1 MTHVLV
7 VYATKHGA
15 TRGIAERLAETLR
28 SQGLDCSIADAKDM
42 PVTSGADAFVIG
54 SAAYVGKW
62 LKEATEWVRTYE
74 SFLRTRPVWLFSSG
88 PVGTET
94 VDKKGN
100 SVLVQPE
107 QVTELAQSLGARGT
121 HVFFGAW
128 DPTKSPASVGER
140 VALLIPAVKEL
151 LPIGDYRDWDA
162 IDAWALEIAHEL
174 LKTPVAVG

>member
-15 TRGIAERLAETLR
+15 TRGIAERIGETLR
-28 SQGLDCSIADAKDM
+28 TQGLDCSIADAKDD

-62 LKEATEWVRTYE
+62 LKEATEWVQMYE

-107 QVTELAQSLGARGT
+107 SVTQLAESIGARGT

-128 DPTKSPASVGER
+128 DPTQSPASIGER
-140 VALLIPAVKEL
+140 FALMIPAVKEL
-151 LPIGDYRDWDA
+151 LPTGDFRDWEA
-162 IDAWALEIAHEL
+162 IDEWALEIAHEL
-174 LKTPVAVG
+174 EKVPVAVG

>member
-15 TRGIAERLAETLR
+15 TRGIAERIGETLR
-28 SQGLDCSIADAKDM
+28 SQGLDCSIADAKEQ

-62 LKEATEWVRTYE
+62 LKEATEWVQTYA

-94 VDKKGN
+94 VDKQGN
-100 SVLVQPE
+100 SVLVEPE
-107 QVTELAQSLGARGT
+107 AVTELAKSIGARGT
-121 HVFFGAW
+121 QVFFGAW
-128 DPTKSPASVGER
+128 DPEQSPASIGER
-140 VALLIPAVKEL
+140 FALMIPKVKEL
-151 LPIGDYRDWDA
+151 LPIGDYRDWAA
-162 IDAWALEIAHEL
+162 IDEWALEIAHDL
-174 LKTPVAVG
+174 AKSPVAVG